1 MWGMEAQMLE
11 RRRHPRHNPTSDIT
25 GKVKSTMD
33 FRVVDISEGGVQ
45 LETRLGLPPATRC
58 ELKISAYGND
68 FLIKAEVRRCRAQ
81 LTKTDSGCKVA
92 YRSGLEFV
100 DMTEDRISGVRQL
113 IANHCPAEE
122 GADDAMSVTQ
132 GAVVSGSLYT
142 V

>member
-1 MWGMEAQMLE
+1 MEE
-11 RRRHPRHNPTSDIT
+11 RRRHPRRQPKHDIT

-33 FRVVDISEGGVQ
+33 FTVVDISEGGVQ
-45 LETRLGLPPATRC
+45 VETRLGLPPATTC
-58 ELKISAYGND
+58 ELKVSSFGTD
-68 FLIKAEVRRCRAQ
+68 FTIKAEVRRCRAQ

-100 DMTEDRISGVRQL
+100 GLDQAGIATIRQL
-113 IANHCPAEE
+113 IFNCCGPDQTQDGPVA
-122 GADDAMSVTQ
+122 VTR